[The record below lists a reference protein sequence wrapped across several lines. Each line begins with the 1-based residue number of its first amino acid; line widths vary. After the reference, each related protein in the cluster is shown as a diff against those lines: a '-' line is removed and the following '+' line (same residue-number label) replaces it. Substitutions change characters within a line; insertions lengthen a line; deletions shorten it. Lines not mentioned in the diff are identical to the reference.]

1 MHILIIVLLRLWEWM
16 VVLIDLLSHCLLL
29 NGLVWIRFVLFALKW
44 LIWVVCSNIGKFHL
58 IVRVNWLIS
67 YLAPIIVIYWHIIYH
82 IIMIIQYICLAIV
95 NNILLSWINSPKC
108 YIRNYRRLCVAV
120 LLILVHLS
128 KLSLCMVWMMLRRSI
143 IGNTSLVWII
153 IQFD

>member
-95 NNILLSWINSPKC
+95 NDILLSWINSPKC
-108 YIRNYRRLCVAV
+108 YIRSWRRFLPPFEVYFYVAE
-120 LLILVHLS
+120 LLILVHIS
-128 KLSLCMVWMMLRRSI
+128 KLVLWMVWMY
-143 IGNTSLVWII
+143 V
-153 IQFD
+153 